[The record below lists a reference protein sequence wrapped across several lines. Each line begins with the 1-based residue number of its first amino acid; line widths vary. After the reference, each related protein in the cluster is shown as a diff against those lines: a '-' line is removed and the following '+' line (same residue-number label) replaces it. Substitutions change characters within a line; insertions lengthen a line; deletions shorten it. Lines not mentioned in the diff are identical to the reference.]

1 MLQRSSPGLSLMLA
15 NYQQLRGKLID
26 AGYVT
31 AEAVDGDL
39 SRLDDP
45 DFLMPS
51 SIMSNRPLGDD
62 FATAKIAL
70 RNPSRRSLIMRQ
82 SGERP
87 MSDAPTGVDRRG
99 AVTRISSFLAAAAAW
114 PWLSVTRRP
123 TGEHHEAPS
132 SAPTRRLRKIAT
144 EEAFTIPEVSAAML
158 EVVRRGGPAL
168 DLKLW
173 TLVYNAAPVEPTLA
187 RAPSAAGVDRDALAR
202 QFLPRLLDVE
212 HARLAEM
219 DASGVDV
226 HLLSLVS
233 PGVQMLERDTAV
245 SLARLSNDRLS
256 ETIRR
261 HPTRFAGLACF
272 APQDPAAAAKEMERA
287 IQSLKL
293 NGFLVNSH
301 TNGVYLDDQRCWPIL
316 EAAEALDAP
325 LYIHPRAPSDGM
337 AAPFRDY
344 RLEGSIWGYGM
355 ETGTHAVRLMLSGVL
370 DRFPRLRIVL
380 GHMGEALPFWM
391 WRLDYM
397 ASPGS
402 RAALKNSLK
411 PSEYMQRNFS
421 ITTSGLEDP
430 LALRYVIEKIGVER
444 VMWAI
449 DYPFQQTEGSVA
461 FIESAPLSETEREQI
476 AHRNAERIFRIA
488 D

>member
-1 MLQRSSPGLSLMLA
+1 
-15 NYQQLRGKLID
+15 
-26 AGYVT
+26 
-31 AEAVDGDL
+31 
-39 SRLDDP
+39 
-45 DFLMPS
+45 
-51 SIMSNRPLGDD
+51 
-62 FATAKIAL
+62 
-70 RNPSRRSLIMRQ
+70 MRH

-87 MSDAPTGVDRRG
+87 TSHAPTGLDRRG
-99 AVTRISSFLAAAAAW
+99 ALARISSFLTAGAAW
-114 PWLSVTRRP
+114 PLLSGARRP
-123 TGEHHEAPS
+123 TGQQREARS
-132 SAPTRRLRKIAT
+132 SAPPHRVRKIAT
-144 EEAFTIPEVSAAML
+144 EEAFIIPEVAAAMR
-158 EVVRRGGPAL
+158 EVVRRGGPNL

-173 TLVYNAAPVEPTLA
+173 SLVYNAAPVEPAAT
-187 RAPSAAGVDRDALAR
+187 PSSSAGVVDRDALAR
-202 QFLPRLLDVE
+202 QFLPRLLDLE
-212 HARLAEM
+212 QTRLAEM
-219 DASGVDV
+219 DANGVDV
-226 HLLSLVS
+226 HLLSLVA
-233 PGVQMLERDTAV
+233 PGVQMLQPDAAV

-287 IQSLKL
+287 NHSLGL

-301 TNGVYLDDQRCWPIL
+301 TNNVYLDDQRCWPIL
-316 EAAEALDAP
+316 EAAEALGAP
-325 LYIHPRAPSDGM
+325 LYIHPRAPSEGM

-344 RLEGSIWGYGM
+344 RMEGSIWGYGM
-355 ETGTHAVRLMLSGVL
+355 ETGTHAVRLMLSGTL

-380 GHMGEALPFWM
+380 GHMGEALPFWL

-430 LALRYVIEKIGVER
+430 LALRYAIEKIGVER

-461 FIESAPLSETEREQI
+461 FIESASLSEAEREQI